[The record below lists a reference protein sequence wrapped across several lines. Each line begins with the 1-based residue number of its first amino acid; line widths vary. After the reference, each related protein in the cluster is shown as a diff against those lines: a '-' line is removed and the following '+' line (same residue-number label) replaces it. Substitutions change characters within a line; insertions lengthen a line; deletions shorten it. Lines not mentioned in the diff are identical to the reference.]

1 MYATQALV
9 SGNFFLPRYY
19 TGMHTG
25 FSMASISDIQDLSN
39 KY

>member
-1 MYATQALV
+1 MLIRDV
-9 SGNFFLPRYY
+9 PKCMRYRVCD